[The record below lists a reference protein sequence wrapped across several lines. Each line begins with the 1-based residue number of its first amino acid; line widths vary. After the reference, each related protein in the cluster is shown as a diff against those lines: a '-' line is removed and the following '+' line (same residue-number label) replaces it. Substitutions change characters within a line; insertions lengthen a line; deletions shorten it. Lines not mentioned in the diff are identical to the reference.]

1 MNSFFD
7 RNLFFVSEIRHQQFR
22 LNMSRDYEL
31 YGVPQDDPTLL
42 KFVREIHMK
51 KYPMTFLKNLPA
63 KSINLTDRHELAPE
77 IVELIG
83 KYSVVRKGGYFV
95 QSLPWT
101 SGNLMTSPWLSE
113 TLKWGGLIV
122 EPDPKQYF
130 ELRKEN
136 AHRNDVQVVHACLS
150 STGYPKEVHFLP
162 ILRLQ
167 NLIY

>member
-1 MNSFFD
+1 MHA
-7 RNLFFVSEIRHQQFR
+7 FFVYNFSFSVFFLEIRHQQFR

-51 KYPMTFLKNLPA
+51 KYPMTFLKNLPP
-63 KSINLTDRHELAPE
+63 KTMNLSDRHELAAE
-77 IVELIG
+77 IAELIG
-83 KYSVVRKGGYFV
+83 KYSITRKGGYFV

-101 SGNLMTSPWLSE
+101 SGAAMTSPWLSE
-113 TLKWGGLIV
+113 TLKWSGLIV

-150 STGYPKEVHFLP
+150 TTGFPKEVIRCAIFE
-162 ILRLQ
+162 
-167 NLIY
+167 